1 MFVKEEFKG
10 EKVSDSRMKPVQDA
24 LFQLKGVIAAGFT
37 GSQSERCS
45 SIHRAKGLEADAVL
59 VVATT
64 PSELTSWLV
73 VDSAAR
79 AADKQDI
86 CRVGYV
92 AFTRAREMLCLACL
106 KPLNDKT
113 RQLVIDRGITFL
125 PSQGVSDGLMLY

>member
-1 MFVKEEFKG
+1 MFVKEEFRG
-10 EKVSDSRMKPVQDA
+10 EEVSDSHVRPVQDA
-24 LFQLKGVIAAGFT
+24 LSQLKGVIAAGFT